1 MKIDYVIKRMKTDV
15 LQKTKIKDYSVG
27 LNSMLTEMSQSYFDW
42 VSDSGKKDLLTLP
55 VFFEIRVFTNEN
67 DEIPYFTF
75 GPIPVDCQP
84 NYFLYKK
91 RLLEGKNFKI
101 DRDEYV
107 RYLKERILNSSKKN
121 MN

>member
-1 MKIDYVIKRMKTDV
+1 MKIDYVIKRMKTDL

-67 DEIPYFTF
+67 DEIPYFTC
-75 GPIPVDCQP
+75 IV
-84 NYFLYKK
+84 
-91 RLLEGKNFKI
+91 
-101 DRDEYV
+101 
-107 RYLKERILNSSKKN
+107 SK
-121 MN
+121 